1 MKEICLNAE
10 GNKKIYAAPTL
21 ARQPITED
29 FTNIDIKYRRYVE
42 EFYQIL
48 SQNVKID
55 YLNVFFNNIKDVK
68 IKRSVLT
75 GLFYGAIHDGTY
87 ASYDITKNK
96 IFLYQEELSGA
107 DFYHELLHLSSSI
120 RSPENNIYYCGFS
133 QNSSKTTLGD
143 AINEGYTEYLC
154 SNIFEVDNDSYYQ
167 YEMIVAKLL
176 EMIVGKNNMQKLYF
190 NADLYNL
197 VNLLT
202 NVNTLLRIK
211 NFLFKTDYILDKR
224 DSSNTKINEKVIRY
238 MFDVNFFLIETYRN
252 LLLKIYENK
261 KISINELFY
270 SYKQFMENI
279 NMLLDIDLPMDKDVL
294 RSNINDTD
302 FMHMIKIRKLI

>member
-1 MKEICLNAE
+1 
-10 GNKKIYAAPTL
+10 
-21 ARQPITED
+21 
-29 FTNIDIKYRRYVE
+29 
-42 EFYQIL
+42 
-48 SQNVKID
+48 
-55 YLNVFFNNIKDVK
+55 
-68 IKRSVLT
+68 
-75 GLFYGAIHDGTY
+75 
-87 ASYDITKNK
+87 
-96 IFLYQEELSGA
+96 
-107 DFYHELLHLSSSI
+107 
-120 RSPENNIYYCGFS
+120 
-133 QNSSKTTLGD
+133 
-143 AINEGYTEYLC
+143 
-154 SNIFEVDNDSYYQ
+154 
-167 YEMIVAKLL
+167 MIVAKLL

-270 SYKQFMENI
+270 LYKQFMENI